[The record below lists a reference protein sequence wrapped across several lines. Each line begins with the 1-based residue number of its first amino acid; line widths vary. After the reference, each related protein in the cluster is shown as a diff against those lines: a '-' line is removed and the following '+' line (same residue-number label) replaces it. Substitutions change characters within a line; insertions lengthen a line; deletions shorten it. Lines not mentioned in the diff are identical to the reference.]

1 MCQNDRESYFSGDQE
16 AAVGLLPLRGLGATE
31 GPEEN
36 SNRLS
41 VQVRTILLATKHGF
55 LEQYIW
61 VWMNKKTMQIKSNW
75 TALETKR
82 RRFPN

>member
-61 VWMNKKTMQIKSNW
+61 VWMDKKTMQIESNW
-75 TALETKR
+75 TALEAKR

>member
-55 LEQYIW
+55 L
-61 VWMNKKTMQIKSNW
+61 
-75 TALETKR
+75 
-82 RRFPN
+82 

>member
-61 VWMNKKTMQIKSNW
+61 VWMD
-75 TALETKR
+75 
-82 RRFPN
+82 